1 MDTIASLLAGLVAK
15 APIVGVVLAIL
26 GTLLV
31 VAQLVVVLTPTKK
44 DDEVVAKA
52 EGNAVVSALLTLL
65 KSFALIQKKE
75 DGSFVLS
82 ATKKK

>member
-82 ATKKK
+82 AKKK

>member
-1 MDTIASLLAGLVAK
+1 MEALAGLLAGLVEK
-15 APIVGVVLAIL
+15 APIVGIILAVL

-82 ATKKK
+82 AKKK